1 MLNKIGRP
9 ENSLLGRSAK
19 QKVTLITYE
28 ELFIQKGR
36 VPIYALTFSAER
48 WIIVI
53 IRSRYKNTYM
63 ESGAFGGALL
73 L

>member
-48 WIIVI
+48 
-53 IRSRYKNTYM
+53 
-63 ESGAFGGALL
+63 
-73 L
+73 